1 LEVGGWRFEVGTRS
15 NIQYPTSNI
24 QLPSRCTLA
33 AGRVPRTLSV
43 LFILAC
49 LISSCAGL
57 GSTRPVV
64 KIGLVAPFEGLYR
77 HLGYDVL
84 YAVKLAVREC
94 NAAGGVSGYMVELVA
109 LDDSNDPA
117 QAPLQARKM
126 IVDAD
131 VMGVIGH
138 FSDETALAALG
149 EYHRAGLALITPVA
163 ADAVTEQGYPEIF
176 RLYARNDRLGAEAVR
191 YVVEELG
198 MCRLAVLRG
207 SDDLADAF
215 IQTAEQLGATIVVD
229 ADADLTQYA
238 IRNMHHVSPFDSAQD
253 RRFTSVELVFFTG
266 GAAEGAELIAEARE
280 AGVEAVFMGGS
291 GLDSPHL
298 GQIGGEAV
306 RGTLYITAVPR
317 INSGA
322 RASADFVAG
331 YQALAGRL
339 PGSQAI
345 IAYDAT
351 RVLLEALAKAIE
363 SQGRPVRNAVVA
375 ELSTLQDY
383 PGLIGA
389 ITFDDNGDLVE
400 PKMYVSCVGL

>member
-1 LEVGGWRFEVGTRS
+1 MKRENVNRKAAKRENVRRGKKF
-15 NIQYPTSNI
+15 
-24 QLPSRCTLA
+24 TLH
-33 AGRVPRTLSV
+33 VS
-43 LFILAC
+43 LFILGC
-49 LISSCAGL
+49 LLSSCAGL
-57 GSTRPVV
+57 GSTSPVV
-64 KIGLVAPFEGLYR
+64 KIGLVAPFEGLHR

-84 YAVKLAVREC
+84 YAVKLAVRER
-94 NAAGGVSGYMVELVA
+94 NAAGGMSGYMVELVA
-109 LDDSNDPA
+109 LDDGNDPA

-138 FSDETALAALG
+138 FSDEAALAALD
-149 EYHRAGLALITPVA
+149 EYHRAGLALITQMA
-163 ADAVTEQGYPEIF
+163 SDAVTGQGYSEVF
-176 RLYARNDRLGAEAVR
+176 RLYARNDLLGSEAAR

-207 SDDLADAF
+207 REDLADAF
-215 IQTAEQLGATIVVD
+215 SRTTEQLGATIVLDVD
-229 ADADLTQYA
+229 TGVTFDVSRLT
-238 IRNMHHVSPFDSAQD
+238 SA
-253 RRFTSVELVFFTG
+253 ELVFFTG

-291 GLDSPHL
+291 GFDTPQL

-306 RGTLYITAVPR
+306 RGTLYITAAPR
-317 INSGA
+317 ANDGA
-322 RASADFVAG
+322 RVSADFVTG

-351 RVLLEALAKAIE
+351 RVLLEALARAIE
-363 SQGRPVRNAVVA
+363 SQGRPVRDAVVA
-375 ELSTLQDY
+375 ELSAVEDY

-389 ITFDDNGDLVE
+389 ITFDDNGDLVD
-400 PKMYVSCVGL
+400 PKTYIYRFEQ